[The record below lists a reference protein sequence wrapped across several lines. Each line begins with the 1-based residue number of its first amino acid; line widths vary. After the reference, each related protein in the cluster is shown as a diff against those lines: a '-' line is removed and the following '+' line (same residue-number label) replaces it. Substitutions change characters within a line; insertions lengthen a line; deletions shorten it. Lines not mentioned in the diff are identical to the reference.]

1 MRRSEVLFLLAGLP
15 VATLISLK
23 LLVASSF
30 LVIDAS
36 EGRMGRVPAT
46 IIRAFGGHKDAE
58 RMIRSVRDYRDA
70 QYDLTGNLLRMSER
84 FPLSDEPRISM
95 IIEGI
100 LSEETG
106 EMSRTHLANALSAA
120 VGTSFSCCAA
130 KHSDAGELIGWVC
143 EPGEELGG
151 GADMVEYGASQRPD
165 SYYFNECVMKKVSKW
180 WERSGTLPDAVERNA
195 P

>member
-1 MRRSEVLFLLAGLP
+1 MKRSEIVFLLAGLP
-15 VATLISLK
+15 VATLLSLK
-23 LLVASSF
+23 LLVVSSF
-30 LVIDAS
+30 LVIDVT

-46 IIRAFGGHKDAE
+46 VIRVFGGHKDAE

-70 QYDLTGNLLRMSER
+70 QYDLTGNLIRMGER
-84 FPLSDEPRISM
+84 YPLSDEPRLSM
-95 IIEGI
+95 IIQGI

-106 EMSRTHLANALSAA
+106 EMSRTHLANALSTA
-120 VGTSFSCCAA
+120 VGTRFSCCAA
-130 KHSDAGELIGWVC
+130 KHSDVDGLIGWVC

-151 GADMVEYGASQRPD
+151 GADMVEYGASQRPA

-180 WERSGTLPDAVERNA
+180 RERKGTLPGAVERET